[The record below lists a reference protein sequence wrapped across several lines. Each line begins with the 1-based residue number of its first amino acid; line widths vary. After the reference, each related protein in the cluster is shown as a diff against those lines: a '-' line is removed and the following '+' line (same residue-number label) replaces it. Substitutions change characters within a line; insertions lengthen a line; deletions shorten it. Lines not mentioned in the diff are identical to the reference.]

1 MPALDGMRVL
11 DMTQYEAGPSC
22 TQWLAWLGAD
32 VVKIES
38 PSGDPG
44 RGTFANGAADSQ
56 YFLNYNSNKRSLVL
70 DLSSQGGRD
79 LLLRLVPRFNVF
91 VENFG
96 PGVIE
101 RLDIGYDAMRPL
113 NPKLIYAR
121 IKGFGLTGPYAAYR
135 VFDPLAQAAAG
146 TLSVTGDPEG
156 PPLQPG
162 PTLSDSGTGMQTAL
176 AITAA
181 YVQLLNTGQG
191 QQIEVSMQ
199 EATLSF
205 MKTRAVTQW
214 AGERPMP
221 RRSALNMA
229 PSGMYVC
236 APGGPN
242 DYVYL
247 SIVTSRMWDTL
258 CVAIDKPHLATDPRF
273 ATPQARTQ
281 HTAAVRSE
289 ITEWTSRR
297 DKHEAMKLLA
307 EAGVP
312 ASAVFDTV
320 DVFNDPH
327 LAARGFFQTVDHPQ
341 AGPVRLMT
349 SPLWL
354 SASPTR
360 LARAPLLGEQSEEVL
375 RGELHLTDAELSGLK
390 DQGIIGTGLPVV

>member
-1 MPALDGMRVL
+1 MRVL
-11 DMTQYEAGPSC
+11 DMTQYEAGTSC

-32 VVKIES
+32 VVKIEP

-44 RGTFANGAADSQ
+44 RGTFGNGSVDSQ

-70 DLSSQGGRD
+70 DLARPEGRD

-101 RLDIGYDAMRPL
+101 KLDIGYEVMRPL

-121 IKGFGLTGPYAAYR
+121 VKGFGLSGPYAEYR

-146 TLSVTGDPEG
+146 TLSVTGEPDG
-156 PPLQPG
+156 PPMQPG
-162 PTLSDSGTGMQTAL
+162 PTFSDSGTGMQTAL

-181 YVQLLNTGQG
+181 YAQLLNTGQG

-205 MKTRAVTQW
+205 MKSRAVTQW
-214 AGERPMP
+214 DSGQPM
-221 RRSALNMA
+221 RRRAAMA
-229 PSGMYVC
+229 MSPSGMYPC

-258 CVAIDKPHLATDPRF
+258 CVAMGQPALANDPRF
-273 ATPQARTQ
+273 DSPQARSKNV
-281 HTAAVRSE
+281 AELRAE
-289 ITEWTSRR
+289 ITEWTSKR
-297 DKHEAMKLLA
+297 DKHEAMKVLA

-320 DVFNDPH
+320 DIFVDPH
-327 LAARGFFQTVDHPQ
+327 LNGRGFFKTVEHPT
-341 AGPVRLMT
+341 AGSVRLMA
-349 SPLWL
+349 SPLRMTG
-354 SASPTR
+354 SETKVV
-360 LARAPLLGEQSEEVL
+360 RAPLLGEHSVSVL
-375 RGELHLTDAELSGLK
+375 RAELGLSEDDLSELK
-390 DQGIIGTGLPVV
+390 LRGVIAEGRRTD